1 VNKKRIIIA
10 GIVILLLIGILLSIK
25 FFNKGD
31 NEVRFKVLDSSEI
44 PEKIKEI
51 LPRYLSE
58 EKALTCRLNDEIYVV
73 VTRGEKKTGGYSV
86 EVEKIIKEERDGG
99 DFDITVV
106 AKYSDPAPDEI
117 VTQGFDYPFTI
128 VKTDLEEMP
137 RKINLKVE
145 YEE

>member
-1 VNKKRIIIA
+1 VKKKRIIIA
-10 GIVILLLIGILLSIK
+10 GIVILLLIVIFAFLK

-51 LPRYLSE
+51 LPKYLSE

-86 EVEKIIKEERDGG
+86 EVEKIIKEERDSG

-106 AKYSDPAPDEI
+106 AKYCDPDPDEI

-128 VKTDLEEMP
+128 VKTDLDEMP
-137 RKINLKVE
+137 KKINLKVE

>member
-1 VNKKRIIIA
+1 VNKKYIIIIIA
-10 GIVILLLIGILLSIK
+10 IILVLAVFLATKML
-25 FFNKGD
+25 NKGD
-31 NEVRFKVLDSSEI
+31 DEVRFKVLESSEI
-44 PEKIKEI
+44 PEKIKDI
-51 LPRYLSE
+51 LSKYLSE

-86 EVEKIIKEERDGG
+86 EVDKIIKEERDKD

-106 AKYSDPAPDEI
+106 AKFNDPDPEEI

-128 VKTDLEEMP
+128 VKTDLDTMP
-137 RKINLKVE
+137 KSINLKVE